1 MKERFVLSTKT
12 VNPLLVIFLP
22 KMALIQFTIETSTLA
37 IELYKVWRGIAP
49 KIMENVFPLNS
60 NAKYLGQNDF
70 QSRNVK
76 HVNYGT
82 DSLAHLGPK
91 MWSMVPLQW
100 KSLSLS
106 IFSKKIR
113 KWKPDDCPCR
123 LCKTYVQNV
132 GYVGKISY

>member
-1 MKERFVLSTKT
+1 MKERYVYQDSKSSFGDLLTKDGAYAIH
-12 VNPLLVIFLP
+12 NRN
-22 KMALIQFTIETSTLA
+22 IQTLA
-37 IELYKVWRGIAP
+37 IELYKVWQGIAP
-49 KIMENVFPLNS
+49 KIMEKVFPLNS
-60 NAKYLGQNDF
+60 SAKYPGQNDF
-70 QSRNVK
+70 LSRNTK

-91 MWSMVPLQW
+91 IWSMVPLQW
-100 KSLSLS
+100 KTLSLS

-113 KWKPDDCPCR
+113 KWKPDECPCR